1 MLGTVPAQFREL
13 VREEARNS
21 QHQERKR
28 RRRNNRKQAR
38 KEKHKVSTNTEVS
51 ESDERQK
58 EGQEVIILDDEL
70 AQQLIDQEKSKSR
83 IENEEEEEEDIDDEQ
98 FEEIDLNFQ
107 DFGDEVDPAE
117 EMVLTYDKEPQES
130 KSKKGKTRRVNMVS
144 AEERKFRRDFHL
156 LYLIVMAC
164 YGRLRNAWCNDTSLQ
179 RFLRLSLPQKLTDEY
194 KIVKQNWS
202 DSKVTVSLKTRKF
215 LDFLRHLM
223 WYWNSSY
230 RITNS
235 FMYQKRNWGE
245 LSKEFSHEEV
255 SREKFKYLIRSHMG
269 SSEICLEG
277 FVMLLR
283 SLGLY
288 TRLVISLQPPDFTN
302 VAAVDFSVSEE
313 KKSSSPSVPK
323 TKKVTKDDY
332 LSLVRSGK
340 PRSQSKSPGPIN
352 QEAPE
357 YPVMWAEVWDKYSQK
372 WISIDP
378 VVQKTIDIVGRK
390 SKFEPPLNNKKNNC
404 FYVIGYD
411 QRNAVRDITRRYA
424 SNLNSKVRRKR
435 VTRDPRYA
443 LWWERVLRELNTPRT
458 RHASKI
464 DALERVEFE
473 ERDLR
478 EGMPDSF
485 EDFRNHPVY
494 CLESQL
500 KQNEILYPKQSCGTV
515 RKKSSNEVTPVY
527 KRLNVHTVRSPKAW
541 YLKGRMIKLGERCL
555 ATKDAPKTAD
565 DDEDETRLY
574 AEFQT
579 ELYIPP
585 PIENG
590 IVPKN
595 AYGNID
601 VYVKTMLPKNGAHI
615 TGKRAI
621 KAAKLLGID
630 FAPAVVGF
638 DFGGNNKGVANARID
653 GIVVA
658 KEFEEAMSL
667 TCQCLQEMHEEEELM
682 RKNIRL
688 LKCWKI
694 FLTKLRIKDRLNK
707 THGKLEETDETYE
720 QGGFVASDR
729 VFDTDKQDSKSTQDW
744 DNYSDSS
751 SNYVPSESSGNETD
765 YGIGGFIPSD
775 DVSDLGNVNERET
788 KLGGSTSYENEFDES
803 GHSEVAQAGL
813 TPRSGSEL
821 VDKNQDSLEGG
832 FVKEDQ
838 QSAEEGGFL
847 LEDAESGGFLPEDA
861 ELDKAISEEIKK
873 AKFPVETD
881 TLSGQFVGD
890 EEIIKQ
896 GEFSGEQDFDIGHFQ
911 NLRDEERQ
919 GPQTHTSEEL
929 SNDEIMR
936 SEGRCGGSSVSY
948 ATEVAESRDGDGN
961 QETNLTEEAMVT
973 NIAKFQEEQ
982 QQKPVENNSTP
993 IVIDSADEPE
1003 IATGQHLDEFD
1014 FEYSDSE

>member
-21 QHQERKR
+21 QHRERKR
-28 RRRNNRKQAR
+28 RRKNNRRR
-38 KEKHKVSTNTEVS
+38 KEKHKVTNNGEVS

-58 EGQEVIILDDEL
+58 EDQEVIILDDEL
-70 AQQLIDQEKSKSR
+70 AQQLIDQQTSNNR
-83 IENEEEEEEDIDDEQ
+83 IEDEEEEEEDIDEEQ

-107 DFGDEVDPAE
+107 DFDEEVDPAE
-117 EMVLTYDKEPQES
+117 EMVLTYDKEPQEA
-130 KSKKGKTRRVNMVS
+130 KGKKGKTRRVNMVS

-156 LYLIVMAC
+156 LYLIVMAT

-179 RFLRLSLPQKLTDEY
+179 RFLRVSLPQKLTDEY
-194 KIVKQNWS
+194 EIVKQNWS

-235 FMYQKRNWGE
+235 FMYQKRNWDE
-245 LSKEFSHEEV
+245 LNKEYPHEEV
-255 SREKFKYLIRSHMG
+255 SREKFKYLIRSRMG

-277 FVMLLR
+277 FIMLLR

-288 TRLVISLQPPDFTN
+288 TRLVFSLQPPDFTN
-302 VAAVDFSVSEE
+302 VAALEAPVIEEKEYSPPSVSR
-313 KKSSSPSVPK
+313 
-323 TKKVTKDDY
+323 TKKITKDDY
-332 LSLVRSGK
+332 LSSVRSGK
-340 PRSQSKSPGPIN
+340 LRSQSKSSSAIK

-378 VVQKTIDIVGRK
+378 VIQKTIDIVGRK

-435 VTRDPRYA
+435 VTRDQRYA

-458 RHASKI
+458 RYASKI

-500 KQNEILYPKQSCGTV
+500 KQNEILYPKKSCGTV
-515 RKKSSNEVTPVY
+515 RKKSSNEATPVY

-574 AEFQT
+574 ADFQT

-601 VYVKTMLPKNGAHI
+601 VYVKSMLPKNGAHI
-615 TGKRAI
+615 TGKQAI
-621 KAAKLLGID
+621 KAAKLLGVD

-638 DFGGNNKGVANARID
+638 DFGGSNKGVANARID
-653 GIVVA
+653 GIVIA
-658 KEFEEAMSL
+658 KEFEEAMNL
-667 TCQCLQEMHEEEELM
+667 TCQCLQEIHEEEEII
-682 RKNIRL
+682 RKNMRL

-707 THGKLEETDETYE
+707 THGELEERDETFE
-720 QGGFVASDR
+720 QGGFVSSDR
-729 VFDTDKQDSKSTQDW
+729 VFENNNPEFNSTQGW
-744 DNYSDSS
+744 DNYSDNS
-751 SNYVPSESSGNETD
+751 SNYVPSESSGNGTD
-765 YGIGGFIPSD
+765 YDEGGFIP
-775 DVSDLGNVNERET
+775 VSEVGDLSNVNDRET
-788 KLGGSTSYENEFDES
+788 KLGGFTSYENEFEENLHNEIAQ
-803 GHSEVAQAGL
+803 GGFVA
-813 TPRSGSEL
+813 RNGSEL
-821 VDKNQDSLEGG
+821 EDYSQDVLEGG
-832 FVKEDQ
+832 FEKEGE

-861 ELDKAISEEIKK
+861 EVDEAIPEGIRKGES
-873 AKFPVETD
+873 PVNTD
-881 TLSGQFVGD
+881 TSNGLLVGD
-890 EEIIKQ
+890 EETTEQ
-896 GEFSGEQDFDIGHFQ
+896 GEFSRGQDYERSHYQ
-911 NLRDEERQ
+911 YPKEEVQ
-919 GPQTHTSEEL
+919 KQLFQTHTSEEF
-929 SNDEIMR
+929 SNDKTMR
-936 SEGRCGGSSVSY
+936 SREGTNGNSVSN
-948 ATEVAESRDGDGN
+948 ATEVSKSPDCDGN
-961 QETNLTEEAMVT
+961 QETSLTEEAMVT
-973 NIAKFQEEQ
+973 NIAKFQEEH
-982 QQKPVENNSTP
+982 QQKPLQSISSP
-993 IVIDSADEPE
+993 IVIDSEDEPE
-1003 IATGQHLDEFD
+1003 VATGQNLEEFD